1 MDIHDDKNKGHTLT
15 PIQRKI
21 IAGILNSRAR
31 NQQKLYRLKQPTSKD
46 LEAINCGKTQVKT
59 IIQSGKTK
67 ETNQSLYL
75 VIPKHI
81 SQAKQSKIV
90 KDVSKPKTE
99 SFSYKQP
106 LKNELI
112 LEPVVKKTTD
122 SVFDFTNKEVPVQDL
137 RGVLEKSKDYIKS
150 ILPLH
155 NDTSNP
161 LSTDEDND
169 NNDNDDNNNLNNIKT
184 TPILEL
190 NNPINLVNTAKSAI
204 SAIKNTITLNTLNSK
219 EIKEREIVLLNFEDD
234 TVRPVLNLSD
244 EKISIIKK
252 WYKLCD
258 MLVDIESSNTVIP
271 EFMNI
276 ELIKPYLYNIFQI
289 SETDKFINEYIP
301 LVISNLYIQSQLGQF
316 TQFNNTNNTINNIN
330 DNFIVSNIDLQYG
343 EFTEVKSK
351 YVYDNLK
358 NQYVLQ
364 QNTNKTVNN
373 TKFKLENYK
382 VIIPEYLLSDKNPKE
397 SIQKNNSYFNTNN
410 GDILPFN
417 SEFTNFN
424 NNDEI
429 LPYNNE
435 YNCLN
440 LISSFG
446 FNCEQLNINNN
457 TNNSVNSVNNET
469 NNSNKTTITVIF
481 NVDCNKTLVINSSNN
496 MEIEILNS
504 NPEFGFLELFT
515 ITTSN
520 DEIIKFINNQF
531 SNGCFLD
538 IDILNKKLEQTA
550 EHIKLLEQEKAK
562 DNSLTK
568 EKSIVTNYFK
578 TNFIINDDINKR
590 MKASTLYDLV
600 INSNVLNLPKDKLS
614 GFKNRLSEYLKEIG
628 LQKKRYNDGFYYY
641 GIIDKSTITS
651 LDERIKLYEK
661 EANALN
667 SSYALTTPELFNY
680 SRPESSRT
688 ENNVKIKGNL
698 YYEPIIPCLR
708 IDDPNLNIKI
718 QPFI

>member
-1 MDIHDDKNKGHTLT
+1 MDIHDDKNKGHTLS

-31 NQQKLYRLKQPTSKD
+31 NQQKLYRLKQPNPKD
-46 LEAINCGKTQVKT
+46 LEAINYGKTQVKT

-99 SFSYKQP
+99 SNNIVDTNSPFYH
-106 LKNELI
+106 LYEKNNNNKLI
-112 LEPVVKKTTD
+112 LEPSIKKTTD
-122 SVFDFTNKEVPVQDL
+122 SVFDFTNKEVPALDL

-161 LSTDEDND
+161 LSTDEDNNNED
-169 NNDNDDNNNLNNIKT
+169 NNNNLNNIKT

-204 SAIKNTITLNTLNSK
+204 SAIKNTLTLNTLYSK

-252 WYKLCD
+252 WYELCD

-316 TQFNNTNNTINNIN
+316 TQFNTDKNSFSNKT
-330 DNFIVSNIDLQYG
+330 FIVDETNLEYG
-343 EFTEVKSK
+343 EFLEVTFK

-364 QNTNKTVNN
+364 QNTNKTANN

-382 VIIPEYLLSDKNPKE
+382 VIIPEYLLLDKKQKD
-397 SIQKNNSYFNTNN
+397 SIQINNSIFNNNN

-417 SEFTNFN
+417 GEFTNFN

-469 NNSNKTTITVIF
+469 INSNKTTITVIF

-520 DEIIKFINNQF
+520 DEIINFINNQF
-531 SNGCFLD
+531 LNGCFLD
-538 IDILNKKLEQTA
+538 IDILNKKLERIA
-550 EHIKLLEQEKAK
+550 ENIKLLEQEKAK

-590 MKASTLYDLV
+590 MKSSTLYDLV

-667 SSYALTTPELFNY
+667 SSYAFTTPELFN
-680 SRPESSRT
+680 
-688 ENNVKIKGNL
+688 
-698 YYEPIIPCLR
+698 
-708 IDDPNLNIKI
+708 
-718 QPFI
+718 